1 MRWLRA
7 FAAAAAVT
15 VAAPAGA
22 AITIVGDTSAAV
34 CARAA
39 SLGLADDDSVRLCN
53 EAVDH
58 GELNHHDL
66 VATYVNRGAVL
77 MNRRDYAAADA
88 DFERAIQMEPS
99 AGEAWMDRGAIAI
112 LQHRFQE
119 GIADTTKGI
128 ALGVEDP
135 AKAYFNR
142 AVAYEGVDDEKSAYF
157 DYQQALTLK
166 PGWDLPRRELLRF
179 SVTVRE
185 GVAG

>member
-1 MRWLRA
+1 MKWLPA
-7 FAAAAAVT
+7 FAAAAT
-15 VAAPAGA
+15 VAIALPAGG
-22 AITIVGDTSAAV
+22 AITVIGDNAAAV
-34 CARAA
+34 CARAVA
-39 SLGLADDDSVRLCN
+39 LGLADDDSLRLCN
-53 EAVDH
+53 DAVEH
-58 GELNHHDL
+58 GDLNHHDL

-88 DFERAIQMEPS
+88 DFERAIRMEPA

-112 LQHRFQE
+112 LQHRFRD

-185 GVAG
+185 GGAG